1 MNPAPFAIHAGGLW
15 VTRRTTMNLNALKG
29 AGEVEFAI
37 FLEDLREYERFCQ
50 IEEAQDA
57 FLDVYSAWRKHP
69 RDRVLKAH
77 LIWCAAYLSYLDP
90 TFRGPRALRRYYT
103 VRQE

>member
-1 MNPAPFAIHAGGLW
+1 MS
-15 VTRRTTMNLNALKG
+15 LNTLKG

-37 FLEDLREYERFCQ
+37 FLEDLREYERFYR
-50 IEEAQDA
+50 IEEAQNA
-57 FLDVYSAWRKHP
+57 FLDAYSAWRKYP
-69 RDRVLKAH
+69 KDRAIKAQ

-103 VRQE
+103 PTPIAREAATRDSEMNSRRDA